1 MTVEILLIYEDHVT
15 ATFTLINVREWLSV
29 SGGTKFSKPIEEMS
43 KEELMNV
50 GLTFLLVWEE
60 ERWHVFQE
68 VNDDPS
74 LARAA
79 AQQKQWMKKALS
91 EV

>member
-1 MTVEILLIYEDHVT
+1 MTVEILRIYEDRVT
-15 ATFTLINVREWLSV
+15 ATFTLINVREWLAA

-50 GLTFLLVWEE
+50 GLTFLLVCEV
-60 ERWHVFQE
+60 ERWHVFQKLI
-68 VNDDPS
+68 DDPS
-74 LARAA
+74 IARAA

-91 EV
+91 KV